1 MTDTPNTPEPPPKP
15 NASAPVWELVIGD
28 DEERHAYEKM
38 LDMAPYLRRRIEG
51 EKAQSVDP
59 PADPAVT
66 TYGELNPGQWF
77 HWLDIGPDGGPR
89 LRTSSGHLVLGGG
102 EVTGVPGS
110 DRVRRLTPA
119 EVAEHFA
126 AIAGGSFVAHEEP
139 EFFVGHSGGS
149 PIACLGFTDEDGD
162 AFEHVVSVH
171 EARGLVAQLSAWLA
185 ALLAQGVEP
194 TEDRR
199 WDAPGFNVCPY
210 AFGRYR
216 VRTGEDTYSYPQDQS
231 RSGAVAHS
239 WELYDAA
246 KGGAA

>member
-66 TYGELNPGQWF
+66 TYWELNPGQWF

-102 EVTGVPGS
+102 E
-110 DRVRRLTPA
+110 
-119 EVAEHFA
+119 
-126 AIAGGSFVAHEEP
+126 
-139 EFFVGHSGGS
+139 
-149 PIACLGFTDEDGD
+149 GD
-162 AFEHVVSVH
+162 
-171 EARGLVAQLSAWLA
+171 W
-185 ALLAQGVEP
+185 
-194 TEDRR
+194 
-199 WDAPGFNVCPY
+199 
-210 AFGRYR
+210 
-216 VRTGEDTYSYPQDQS
+216 
-231 RSGAVAHS
+231 RSG
-239 WELYDAA
+239 L
-246 KGGAA
+246 